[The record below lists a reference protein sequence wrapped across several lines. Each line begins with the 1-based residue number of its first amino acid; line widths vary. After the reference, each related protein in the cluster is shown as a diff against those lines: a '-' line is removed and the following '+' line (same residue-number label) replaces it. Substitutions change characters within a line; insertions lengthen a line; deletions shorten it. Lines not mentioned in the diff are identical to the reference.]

1 MDEKDWSIQEIA
13 RLAGTTSR
21 TLRHYDD
28 IGLLPPSRIAAN
40 GYRHYDAASLVR
52 LQRILLLRELG
63 LGLPQIAEV
72 LGPST
77 GSGTQVR
84 GSGTQGGGSGT
95 QGGGSGAQGGGSGTQ
110 GGGSAAEASALETHL
125 ALLREEQTRL
135 ARQIASVEST
145 ITALRGG
152 ENLMAENMFDGFD
165 HTQYKQEV
173 EDRWGKKAY
182 ADSDRWWRGMSDAER
197 AEWQQRASDL
207 GRDWIAAAES
217 GIDPASAEAQELA
230 RRHVAWLTGIPGTPA
245 AALRQGPD
253 AGAKAYVIGLGEM
266 YVADPRFGANY
277 ATSAGGTRGAEFV
290 RDALRIYAEASL

>member
-1 MDEKDWSIQEIA
+1 MERDDWSIQEIA

-28 IGLLPPSRIAAN
+28 IGLLPPSRIASN
-40 GYRHYDAASLVR
+40 GYRHYDGQALVR

-72 LGPST
+72 LERE
-77 GSGTQVR
+77 R
-84 GSGTQGGGSGT
+84 G
-95 QGGGSGAQGGGSGTQ
+95 
-110 GGGSAAEASALETHL
+110 EAPALETHL
-125 ALLREEQTRL
+125 ALLREEQARL

-165 HTQYKQEV
+165 HTQYKEEV

-182 ADSDRWWRGMSDAER
+182 ADSDRWWRGMTDAER
-197 AEWQQRASDL
+197 ADWQQRVSDL

-217 GIDPASAEAQELA
+217 GIDPASAEAQDVA
-230 RRHVAWLTGIPGTPA
+230 RRHVEWLTGIPGTPA
-245 AALRQGPD
+245 AVPGGD
-253 AGAKAYVIGLGEM
+253 VKAYVIGLGEM

-277 ATSAGGTRGAEFV
+277 ATSSGGTGGAEFV
-290 RDALRIYAEASL
+290 RDALRMYAEGNL